1 MSSRFSLMLPI
12 FVVGAVMMMV
22 IPVSPVVLDLLLT
35 LNIAFAVL
43 VLLSVVTLRDT
54 LDLTVFPA
62 LLLVMTL
69 ARLALNVS
77 STRLI
82 LIDGYAGRVI
92 ETFGGFVVGGSVI
105 VGLVVF
111 LILIVIQFA
120 VVTNGAGRVAEVA
133 ARFTLDAMPGKQ
145 MAIDAD
151 LSSGLIDEHEARS
164 KRERIATEAEFYG
177 AMDGASKFVKG
188 DVLAGV
194 IIVLINLFGGFAI
207 GLGQGLSL
215 SEAVATYTLLTVGD
229 GLVSQI
235 PALLTSIG
243 AGLLIT
249 RVGTDRDLGAEVG
262 KQLFQARRALMV
274 SSFVIGALALL
285 PGLPKIPFFTVA
297 ATLYV
302 LSTRVTIPTD
312 EEVADEA
319 PVIELD
325 PDDPE
330 AIIGTMRVEPLELH
344 LAYDTLDLIDEER
357 GGDLLNRVKALR
369 RQIAQELG
377 FVMPLVRTRDDVSLP
392 AGGYAVHLDGV
403 RIAQS
408 EAPRGEVMALPA
420 GDGSELRILGGRET
434 TEPVFGLSAYWVPDH
449 AREQAASSGAT
460 VIDRSS
466 VIVTH
471 LADVV
476 RNQAARLLQ
485 RQDVHMLVD
494 GLRYDHP
501 LLAKE
506 VDDDVVPIGLLHEV
520 LRSLLDE
527 GISVR
532 QLATI
537 VEALSAN
544 AGSPKS
550 EVVARARAALGPSI
564 VNALASG
571 RRVGAIT
578 LEPTLEVQLHEALR
592 DLDGDQLLVLDPHS
606 AESFVGQ
613 MAEHAHPV
621 DPAVVAAVICGGG
634 IRRPLRKFLLSQGL
648 DLPVLAY
655 GEVGDGTDLVGL
667 AVIASPQATLDPT
680 ARPALGPMNEP
691 TATPPPHGTPNTV
704 EESIR

>member
-1 MSSRFSLMLPI
+1 MSSRFGMMLPI
-12 FVVGAVMMMV
+12 FVVGAVVMMV

-43 VLLSVVTLRDT
+43 VLLSVITLRDA
-54 LDLTVFPA
+54 LDLSVFPA

-82 LIDGYAGRVI
+82 LLDGYAGRVI
-92 ETFGGFVVGGSVI
+92 ETFGNFVVGGSVI

-151 LSSGLIDEHEARS
+151 LSTGLIDETEARR

-194 IIVLINLFGGFAI
+194 IIVLINLFGGLAVGMGE
-207 GLGQGLSL
+207 GLGLSDAI
-215 SEAVATYTLLTVGD
+215 STYTLLTVGD

-249 RVGTDRDLGAEVG
+249 RVGNDNDLGAEVG
-262 KQLFQARRALMV
+262 RQLFQARRAMRI
-274 SSFVIGALALL
+274 SSFVILALGLL

-297 ATLYV
+297 ATLFV
-302 LSTRVTIPTD
+302 LSGRVVVPETED
-312 EEVADEA
+312 AEEEA
-319 PVIELD
+319 PVIDLD

-330 AIIGTMRVEPLELH
+330 AIIGAMRIEPLELH
-344 LAYDTLDLIDEER
+344 LAYDALDLIDEER

-377 FVMPLVRTRDDVSLP
+377 FVMPLVRTRDDVGLP
-392 AGGYAVHLDGV
+392 SGGYAVHLDGV

-420 GDGSELRILGGRET
+420 GDGSELRVLGGRAT
-434 TEPVFGLSAYWVPDH
+434 IEPVFGLTAFWLPDH
-449 AREQAASSGAT
+449 AREQAAAAGAT

-476 RNQAARLLQ
+476 RGQAARLLQ
-485 RQDVHMLVD
+485 RQDVHLLVD

-506 VDDDVVPIGLLHEV
+506 VDDDVVPIGVLHEV
-520 LRSLLDE
+520 LRALLEE
-527 GISVR
+527 GVSVR

-537 VEALSAN
+537 VEALSTH
-544 AGSPKS
+544 AGAPRS
-550 EVVARARAALGPSI
+550 ELVGRARAALGPSI
-564 VNALASG
+564 VTSVTSG
-571 RRVGAIT
+571 RRLGAIT
-578 LEPTLEVQLHEALR
+578 LEPTLEVELHEAVR
-592 DLDGDQLLVLDPHS
+592 DLDGDQLLVLDPGA
-606 AESFVGQ
+606 AEFLVQ
-613 MAEHAHPV
+613 ELAEHAQPV
-621 DPAVVAAVICGGG
+621 DPAIAPAVICGSGV
-634 IRRPLRKFLLSQGL
+634 RRPLRRFLLSQGL

-655 GEVGDGTDLVGL
+655 GEVGDATDLIGL
-667 AVIASPQATLDPT
+667 AVVAGPQTGVTSGSRL
-680 ARPALGPMNEP
+680 ALG
-691 TATPPPHGTPNTV
+691 ATTDPAAQQAASTNV
-704 EESIR
+704 EGSLR

>member
-1 MSSRFSLMLPI
+1 
-12 FVVGAVMMMV
+12 
-22 IPVSPVVLDLLLT
+22 
-35 LNIAFAVL
+35 
-43 VLLSVVTLRDT
+43 
-54 LDLTVFPA
+54 
-62 LLLVMTL
+62 
-69 ARLALNVS
+69 
-77 STRLI
+77 
-82 LIDGYAGRVI
+82 
-92 ETFGGFVVGGSVI
+92 
-105 VGLVVF
+105 
-111 LILIVIQFA
+111 
-120 VVTNGAGRVAEVA
+120 
-133 ARFTLDAMPGKQ
+133 
-145 MAIDAD
+145 
-151 LSSGLIDEHEARS
+151 
-164 KRERIATEAEFYG
+164 
-177 AMDGASKFVKG
+177 
-188 DVLAGV
+188 
-194 IIVLINLFGGFAI
+194 
-207 GLGQGLSL
+207 
-215 SEAVATYTLLTVGD
+215 
-229 GLVSQI
+229 
-235 PALLTSIG
+235 G

-262 KQLFQARRALMV
+262 QQLFQARRALRV
-274 SSFVIGALALL
+274 SSFVIGGLALL

-302 LSTRVTIPTD
+302 LSTRVAIPTD
-312 EEVADEA
+312 DEIVDEV
-319 PVIELD
+319 PVVELD

-392 AGGYAVHLDGV
+392 AGGYGVHLDGV

-434 TEPVFGLSAYWVPDH
+434 TEPVFGLTAYWVPDH

-506 VDDDVVPIGLLHEV
+506 VDDDVVPIGTLHEV
-520 LRSLLDE
+520 LRALLDE

-537 VEALSAN
+537 VEALSVN
-544 AGSPKS
+544 AGSPRS
-550 EVVARARAALGPSI
+550 ELVARARAALGPSI
-564 VNALASG
+564 VHALAAG

-578 LEPTLEVQLHEALR
+578 LEPTLEVRLHEALR
-592 DLDGDQLLVLDPHS
+592 DLDGDQLLVLDPNT
-606 AESFVGQ
+606 AEIFLSQ
-613 MAEHAHPV
+613 MSEHAHPV
-621 DPAVVAAVICGGG
+621 DPAVVPVVICGGG
-634 IRRPLRKFLLSQGL
+634 VRRPLRKFLLGQGL

-667 AVIASPQATLDPT
+667 AVVTGPAINLDTPR
-680 ARPALGPMNEP
+680 RPALSAVAQH
-691 TATPPPHGTPNTV
+691 TATPAPNGATNPA
-704 EESIR
+704 EERIR

>member
-1 MSSRFSLMLPI
+1 MTGRLGLLLPV
-12 FVVGAVMMMV
+12 FVVGAVLMMV

-43 VLLSVVTLRDT
+43 VLLSVVTLRDS
-54 LDLTVFPA
+54 LELSVFPA

-82 LIDGYAGRVI
+82 LLDGYAGRVI

-151 LSSGLIDEHEARS
+151 LSAGLIDETEARE

-194 IIVLINLFGGFAI
+194 IIVLINLFGGFAV
-207 GLGQGLSL
+207 GLGQGLSM
-215 SEAVATYTLLTVGD
+215 SEAVAAYTLLTVGD

-249 RVGTDRDLGAEVG
+249 RVGTERDLGAEVG
-262 KQLFQARRALMV
+262 SQLFQARQALRV
-274 SSFVIGALALL
+274 SSFVIGGLALL

-302 LSTRVTIPTD
+302 LSTRVPIPGD
-312 EEVADEA
+312 EETEA
-319 PVIELD
+319 EDVVIDLD

-330 AIIGTMRVEPLELH
+330 AIIGAMRVEPLELH
-344 LAYDTLDLIDEER
+344 LAYDALDLIDEER

-392 AGGYAVHLDGV
+392 SGGYAVNLEGV

-408 EAPRGEVMALPA
+408 EAPRGELMALPA

-434 TEPVFGLSAYWVPDH
+434 VEPVFGLSAYWLPDH
-449 AREQAASSGAT
+449 AREQAANSGAT

-476 RNQAARLLQ
+476 RNEAARLLQ

-506 VDDDVVPIGLLHEV
+506 VDDDIVPIGTLHEV
-520 LRSLLDE
+520 LRALLDE
-527 GISVR
+527 GVSVR
-532 QLATI
+532 QLAAI
-537 VEALSAN
+537 VESLSAH
-544 AGSPKS
+544 AGAPRS
-550 EVVARARAALGPSI
+550 ELVARARAALGPSI
-564 VNALASG
+564 VNAITSG
-571 RRVGAIT
+571 RRLGAIT

-592 DLDGDQLLVLDPHS
+592 DLDGDQLLVLDPDT
-606 AESFVGQ
+606 AAALVEGL
-613 MAEHAHPV
+613 AEHAQPV
-621 DPAVVAAVICGGG
+621 DPTITAAVVCGAGV
-634 IRRPLRKFLLSQGL
+634 RRPLRKFLLSQGL

-655 GEVGDGTDLVGL
+655 GEVGDGTDLIGI
-667 AVIASPQATLDPT
+667 AVIGSPQIALDAAPTNALPAASAATQSPT
-680 ARPALGPMNEP
+680 
-691 TATPPPHGTPNTV
+691 TTPVTEGSV
-704 EESIR
+704 R

>member
-1 MSSRFSLMLPI
+1 MTGRLGLLLPV
-12 FVVGAVMMMV
+12 FVVGAVVMMV
-22 IPVSPVVLDLLLT
+22 IPVSPMVLDLLLT

-43 VLLSVVTLRDT
+43 VLLSVVTLRDS
-54 LDLTVFPA
+54 LDLSVFPA

-82 LIDGYAGRVI
+82 LLDGYAGKVI

-151 LSSGLIDEHEARS
+151 LSAGLIDEAEARE

-188 DVLAGV
+188 DVLAGS
-194 IIVLINLFGGFAI
+194 IIVLINLFGGFAV
-207 GLGQGLSL
+207 GLGAGLSL
-215 SEAVATYTLLTVGD
+215 SEAMATYTLLTVGD

-262 KQLFQARRALMV
+262 QQLFQARRALRLA
-274 SSFVIGALALL
+274 SFVIIALGLL
-285 PGLPKIPFFTVA
+285 PGLPKIPFFVVA

-302 LSTRVTIPTD
+302 LSTRVTIPEDDTGED
-312 EEVADEA
+312 DEA

-330 AIIGTMRVEPLELH
+330 AIIGAMRVEPLELH
-344 LAYDTLDLIDEER
+344 LAYDTLDLIDEDR

-392 AGGYAVHLDGV
+392 SGGYAVHLDGV

-408 EAPRGEVMALPA
+408 EAPRGEIMALPA
-420 GDGSELRILGGRET
+420 GDGSELRALGGRET
-434 TEPVFGLSAYWVPDH
+434 TEPVFGLRAYWLPDH
-449 AREQAASSGAT
+449 AKEQVASSGAT
-460 VIDRSS
+460 VVDRSS

-485 RQDVHMLVD
+485 RQDVHLLID

-506 VDDDVVPIGLLHEV
+506 VDDDVVPIGVLHEV
-520 LRSLLDE
+520 LRALLDE
-527 GISVR
+527 GVSVR
-532 QLATI
+532 QLGTI
-537 VEALSAN
+537 VESLSTH
-544 AGSPKS
+544 AG
-550 EVVARARAALGPSI
+550 EDRGEQVARARAALGPSI
-564 VNALASG
+564 VNTLASG
-571 RRVGAIT
+571 RRIGAVT
-578 LEPTLEVQLHEALR
+578 LEPTLEVQLHESLR
-592 DLDGDQLLVLDPHS
+592 DLDGDQLLVLDPATATALVNS
-606 AESFVGQ
+606 I
-613 MAEHAHPV
+613 AEHSQSV
-621 DPAVVAAVICGGG
+621 DPAITPAVICGSG

-648 DLPVLAY
+648 EMAVLAY
-655 GEVGDGTDLVGL
+655 GEVGDGTDLVGI
-667 AVIASPQATLDPT
+667 AVIASPQLALDG
-680 ARPALGPMNEP
+680 AANAALGPAQSNP
-691 TATPPPHGTPNTV
+691 TQIPEG
-704 EESIR
+704 SS

>member
-1 MSSRFSLMLPI
+1 MSSRFGMMLPI
-12 FVVGAVMMMV
+12 FVVGAVVMMV

-43 VLLSVVTLRDT
+43 VLLSVITLRDA
-54 LDLTVFPA
+54 LDLSVFPA

-82 LIDGYAGRVI
+82 LLDGYAGRVI
-92 ETFGGFVVGGSVI
+92 ETFGNFVVGGSVI

-145 MAIDAD
+145 MAI
-151 LSSGLIDEHEARS
+151 
-164 KRERIATEAEFYG
+164 YG

-194 IIVLINLFGGFAI
+194 IIVLINLFGGLAVGMGE
-207 GLGQGLSL
+207 GLGLSDAI
-215 SEAVATYTLLTVGD
+215 STYTLLTVGD

-249 RVGTDRDLGAEVG
+249 RVGNDNDLGAEVG
-262 KQLFQARRALMV
+262 RQLFQARRAMRI
-274 SSFVIGALALL
+274 SSFVILALGLL

-297 ATLYV
+297 ATLFV
-302 LSTRVTIPTD
+302 LSGRVVVPETED
-312 EEVADEA
+312 AEEEA
-319 PVIELD
+319 PVIDLD

-330 AIIGTMRVEPLELH
+330 AIIGAMRIEPLELH
-344 LAYDTLDLIDEER
+344 LAYDALDLIDEER

-377 FVMPLVRTRDDVSLP
+377 FVMPLVRTRDDVGLP
-392 AGGYAVHLDGV
+392 SGGYAVHLDGV

-420 GDGSELRILGGRET
+420 GDGSELRVLGGRAT
-434 TEPVFGLSAYWVPDH
+434 IEPVFGLTAFWLPDH
-449 AREQAASSGAT
+449 AREQAAAAGAT

-476 RNQAARLLQ
+476 RGQAARLLQ
-485 RQDVHMLVD
+485 RQDVHLLVD

-506 VDDDVVPIGLLHEV
+506 VDDDVVPIGVLHEV
-520 LRSLLDE
+520 LRALLEE
-527 GISVR
+527 GVSVR

-537 VEALSAN
+537 VEALSTH
-544 AGSPKS
+544 AGAPRS
-550 EVVARARAALGPSI
+550 ELVGRARAALGPSI
-564 VNALASG
+564 VTSVTSG
-571 RRVGAIT
+571 RRLGAIT
-578 LEPTLEVQLHEALR
+578 LEPTLEVELHEAVR
-592 DLDGDQLLVLDPHS
+592 DLDGDQLLVLDPGA
-606 AESFVGQ
+606 AEFLVQ
-613 MAEHAHPV
+613 ELAEHAQPV
-621 DPAVVAAVICGGG
+621 DPAIAPAVICGSGV
-634 IRRPLRKFLLSQGL
+634 RRPLRRFLLSQGL

-655 GEVGDGTDLVGL
+655 GEVGDATDLIGL
-667 AVIASPQATLDPT
+667 AVVAGPQTGVTSGSRL
-680 ARPALGPMNEP
+680 ALG
-691 TATPPPHGTPNTV
+691 ATTDPAAQQAASTNV
-704 EESIR
+704 EGSLR

>member
-1 MSSRFSLMLPI
+1 MSGRLGLMLPI
-12 FVVGAVMMMV
+12 FVVGAVVMMV
-22 IPVSPVVLDLLLT
+22 IPVSPVILDLLLT

-43 VLLSVVTLRDT
+43 VLLSVVTLRDS
-54 LDLTVFPA
+54 LDLSVFPA

-82 LIDGYAGRVI
+82 LLDGYAGKVI

-151 LSSGLIDEHEARS
+151 LSAGLIDEAEARE

-194 IIVLINLFGGFAI
+194 IIVLINLFGGFAV
-207 GLGQGLSL
+207 GLGAGLSFND
-215 SEAVATYTLLTVGD
+215 AVATYTLLTVGD

-249 RVGTDRDLGAEVG
+249 RVDTDRDLGAEVG
-262 KQLFQARRALMV
+262 QQLFQARRALRLA
-274 SSFVIGALALL
+274 SFVIVALGLL
-285 PGLPKIPFFTVA
+285 PGLPKIPFFVVA

-302 LSTRVTIPTD
+302 LSTRVAIPEDDTG
-312 EEVADEA
+312 EEEET

-330 AIIGTMRVEPLELH
+330 AIIGAMRVEPLELH
-344 LAYDTLDLIDEER
+344 LAYDTLDLIDEDR

-392 AGGYAVHLDGV
+392 TGGYAVHLDGV
-403 RIAQS
+403 RIARS

-420 GDGSELRILGGRET
+420 GDGSELRVLGGRET
-434 TEPVFGLSAYWVPDH
+434 TEPVFGLTAYWLPDH
-449 AREQAASSGAT
+449 AKEQAASSGAT
-460 VIDRSS
+460 VVDRSS

-485 RQDVHMLVD
+485 RQDVHLLVD

-506 VDDDVVPIGLLHEV
+506 VDDDVVPIGVLHAI
-520 LRSLLDE
+520 LRALLDE
-527 GISVR
+527 GVSVR
-532 QLATI
+532 QLGTI
-537 VEALSAN
+537 VESLSAH
-544 AGSPKS
+544 AGESRD
-550 EVVARARAALGPSI
+550 EQVARARAALGPAI
-564 VNALASG
+564 VSALASG
-571 RRVGAIT
+571 NRLGAVT
-578 LEPTLEVQLHEALR
+578 LEPALEVQLHEALR
-592 DLDGDQLLVLDPHS
+592 DLDGDQLLVLDPPTAS
-606 AESFVGQ
+606 ALVSSI
-613 MAEHAHPV
+613 AEHAQPV
-621 DPAVVAAVICGGG
+621 DPAITPAVICGSG

-648 DLPVLAY
+648 DIAVLAY
-655 GEVGDGTDLVGL
+655 GEVGDGTDLVGV
-667 AVIASPQATLDPT
+667 AVIATPQPALDL
-680 ARPALGPMNEP
+680 AAQAALGPAAQSP
-691 TATPPPHGTPNTV
+691 AP
-704 EESIR
+704 SIPEGSA